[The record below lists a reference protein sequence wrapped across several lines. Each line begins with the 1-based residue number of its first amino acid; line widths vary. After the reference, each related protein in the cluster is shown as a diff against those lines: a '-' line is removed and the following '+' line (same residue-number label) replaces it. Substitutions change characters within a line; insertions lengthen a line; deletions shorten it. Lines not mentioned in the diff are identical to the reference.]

1 MSAKALPP
9 AAVPAGMQRRA
20 LRLAVGTAVGFTAAK
35 ALDWPIGLLAP
46 ILFIQLSAGLPGCP
60 SVGMAVRTIAGV
72 AGCTLIGWLA
82 TFTIAMPILCVLV
95 VSLLLFTAFRLQARD
110 RTALA
115 PFILMIAVCVLPVI
129 AIKAPELATLLAI
142 ELIRASAVAFVLVWG
157 TWALFP
163 DPLPQAGAPP
173 ASDAAPTK
181 STSAPPLLS
190 QPGSSERA
198 RIALINTLV
207 VMPVVLMFLLFTPTS
222 AVIALITTLAIV
234 RTQTQGVQLDMTGG
248 LIEGNLVAALA
259 AVLATAVIFAV
270 PSIPMLFLV
279 VLLAVLILARRMI
292 ADPPA
297 RAPVWIA
304 ALVATV
310 ALLDGS
316 LSALS
321 DGAGTAA
328 WSRVIN
334 LAAAILYTTAALR
347 LTADLRHPRQHR
359 RRPTSKQ
366 SANAAAP

>member
-1 MSAKALPP
+1 MSAKALLTG
-9 AAVPAGMQRRA
+9 AVPAGMQRRA

-60 SVGMAVRTIAGV
+60 SVAMAVRTIAGV

-82 TFTIAMPILCVLV
+82 TFTIAMPVLCVLV
-95 VSLLLFTAFRLQARD
+95 VGLLLFTAFRLQARD

-163 DPLPQAGAPP
+163 DPLAQSGAAG
-173 ASDAAPTK
+173 SVAAPAK
-181 STSAPPLLS
+181 PPSAPAILN

-207 VMPVVLMFLLFTPTS
+207 VMPVVLMFLLFTPTN

-279 VLLAVLILARRMI
+279 VLLAALILARRMI

-347 LTADLRHPRQHR
+347 LTADLR
-359 RRPTSKQ
+359 RPTSKR
-366 SANAAAP
+366 SANAAAS